1 MYRKYDKKINQMLNV
16 EVNVYQRRNNPKMK
30 TNITIGHVGITVILL
45 IYLIF
50 TIYVQEIDAS
60 ILSTITLIIIENKY
74 FGEQKMKI
82 K

>member
-1 MYRKYDKKINQMLNV
+1 MLNV
-16 EVNVYQRRNNPKMK
+16 EVNVYQRRNNSKMK

-50 TIYVQEIDAS
+50 TIYVQEIAAS

-74 FGEQKMKI
+74 FGEQK
-82 K
+82 